1 MNYLI
6 FTQYDRIYSVP
17 HQVFRTLKEAKEA
30 LKTEA
35 RNNLANIPK
44 HSFNALVKNDKAF
57 GIACFNR
64 ECKQERLY
72 TFSELLF

>member
-6 FTQYDRIYSVP
+6 FTQYEHVYSVP

-30 LKTEA
+30 LKIEA
-35 RNNLANIPK
+35 RKNLSNIPK
-44 HSFNALVKNDKAF
+44 HSFNALLKNDKAL

-64 ECKQERLY
+64 ERKQTRLY